1 VAKGQPVADVEWWV
15 SMRNKA
21 AVVVGLIGL
30 LAVSVSFILG
40 IIVGANNAGG
50 ALVQE
55 TPNENCLL
63 DPNAE
68 NPTHAQTKLVACEIT
83 GMTEEAGI
91 EYAESKDIT
100 VRVASRDGEFFA
112 LTEDYRFD
120 RINIDL
126 VLGIITVADAW

>member
-1 VAKGQPVADVEWWV
+1 LEA
-15 SMRNKA
+15 MRNKA
-21 AVVVGLIGL
+21 VVVVGAIGL
-30 LAVSVSFILG
+30 LATSIAFIIG

-50 ALVQE
+50 ALVQDQ
-55 TPNENCLL
+55 PNENCFL

-68 NPTHAQTKLVACEIT
+68 DPTHAQTKLVACEIT

-91 EYAESKDIT
+91 AYAESKDVT

-120 RINIDL
+120 RINIDIR
-126 VLGIITVADAW
+126 LGVITVADAW

>member
-1 VAKGQPVADVEWWV
+1 
-15 SMRNKA
+15 MRNKA
-21 AVVVGLIGL
+21 VVVVAIIGVL
-30 LAVSVSFILG
+30 TASAAFILG
-40 IIVGANNAGG
+40 IITGANNAGG
-50 ALVQE
+50 ALVQDQ
-55 TPNENCLL
+55 PNQNCFV

-68 NPTHAQTKLVACEIT
+68 DPIHAETKLVACEIT

-91 EYAESKDIT
+91 EYAESKGIT

-126 VLGIITVADAW
+126 RLGLITVADAW

>member
-1 VAKGQPVADVEWWV
+1 MARDQPVVGQEWWE

-21 AVVVGLIGL
+21 VVVVAAIGL
-30 LAVSVSFILG
+30 LATSVAFILG

-50 ALVQE
+50 ALIQDQ
-55 TPNENCLL
+55 PNENCFL

-68 NPTHAQTKLVACEIT
+68 DPMHAQTKLVACEIT
-83 GMTEEAGI
+83 GMTEEAGVA
-91 EYAESKDIT
+91 YAESKDIT

-120 RINIDL
+120 RINIDIR
-126 VLGIITVADAW
+126 LGVITSADAW